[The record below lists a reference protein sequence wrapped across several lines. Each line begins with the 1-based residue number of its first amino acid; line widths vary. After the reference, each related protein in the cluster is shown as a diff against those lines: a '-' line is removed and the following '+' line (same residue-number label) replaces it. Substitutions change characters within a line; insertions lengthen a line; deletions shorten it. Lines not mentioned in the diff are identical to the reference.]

1 MEFDLKERTIILTV
15 AGSRAYGLHTETSD
29 VDMKGVAIPTAPYFH
44 GFMRRFEQ
52 ADKSSH
58 MDPFIPYLTEEEKAA
73 VAATKIEGSVY
84 DIRKFCLLASQA
96 NPNILDVL
104 FCRDEEVRVLTALG
118 ERLRDARDLFV
129 SAKAMHTFSGYANQQ
144 LKRIKTHR
152 RWLLDPPKDKP
163 TRAEYDLPESTLI
176 PADQLGAAEAAV
188 RKRMDEW
195 EIDYG
200 NLEDAEIIHIQMEL
214 ATRMAEIETALGID
228 PETGEKDEAKWLAAA
243 RSIGL
248 DDNFVDL
255 MYREKRYKA
264 ALVEWQQYQHWVKT
278 RNPERAALEKQHG
291 FDTKHGAHLVRLL
304 RMGSEILTTGKVHV
318 WRGGPDGPND
328 RDELL
333 AIRGGAWSYE
343 KLIEWSESLD
353 AEMRRIF
360 AEREYTIP
368 KSPKSKQIDALCMEL
383 VEEALDHDIKERRG
397 SKKATTTMPFEE
409 AIKGCCV
416 TFAYPIKQEMFV
428 DHGIVVRESGQK
440 VCGPKDHIYI
450 QDGKM
455 YVFITGS
462 LLGAVK
468 PFEEEEEEEE

>member
-15 AGSRAYGLHTETSD
+15 AGSRAYGMHTATSD
-29 VDMKGVAIPTAPYFH
+29 VDMKGVCIPTAPYFH

-58 MDPFIPYLTEEEKAA
+58 MTPFIPDLTDEERAA
-73 VAATKIEGSVY
+73 VEATKIEGSVY

-104 FCRDEEVRVLTALG
+104 FCRDEEVRICTDLG

-152 RWLLDPPKDKP
+152 RWLMNPPSGKP

-176 PADQLGAAEAAV
+176 PKDQLGAAEAAV

-200 NLEDAEIIHIQMEL
+200 QLEDAEIIHIQMEL

-228 PETGEKDEAKWLAAA
+228 PDTGEKDEAKWLAAA

-255 MYREKRYKA
+255 MHREKRYKA
-264 ALVEWQQYQHWVKT
+264 ALIEWQQYQHWVKT
-278 RNPERAALEKQHG
+278 RNPERAALEKKHG

-304 RMGSEILTTGKVHV
+304 RMGSEILTTGQVHV
-318 WRGGPDGPND
+318 WREDAE
-328 RDELL
+328 ELL
-333 AIRGGAWSYE
+333 AIRAGAWSYE
-343 KLIEWSESLD
+343 KLIEWSENLD

-360 AEREYTIP
+360 AAREYTIP
-368 KSPKSKQIDALCMEL
+368 KSPKSKEIDALCQEL
-383 VEEALDHDIKERRG
+383 VEEALEQDVKVRRG
-397 SKKATTTMPFEE
+397 QKKATTTMPLEE
-409 AIKGCCV
+409 ALKGCCV
-416 TFAYPIKQEMFV
+416 TFAFPIEKETFV
-428 DHGIVVRESGQK
+428 EHGIVVKVSGGHK
-440 VCGPKDHIYI
+440 MCGPKDHVYI

-462 LLGAVK
+462 LLGTVK
-468 PFEEEEEEEE
+468 PFEEERDE